1 MWRSSWRRGS
11 CPDHA
16 LGRGQDQDHVG
27 QGGYRGG
34 PSGHPRDLEDSGS
47 GVWSPRIVCW
57 SHATCYLDICGWS
70 CLLWCLRE
78 VQVIAR
84 HFMINS
90 VYNHYNLGCGCVDVI
105 VMWFKF
111 LILHSNIF
119 RLNNC
124 ISICQQ
130 CIFQSVWWAKLLGL
144 KDLWLGARPPYFHI
158 NMRVNVNW

>member
-1 MWRSSWRRGS
+1 MRCGCWGRGRWF
-11 CPDHA
+11 DHA
-16 LGRGQDQDHVG
+16 LGCGQDQDHAG
-27 QGGYRGG
+27 QGGQRGG
-34 PSGHPRDLEDSGS
+34 PGWHPRDLEDSGS

-57 SHATCYLDICGWS
+57 SHATCHLDICGWS

-78 VQVIAR
+78 VQVIVR

-130 CIFQSVWWAKLLGL
+130 CRLHFTRMISTA
-144 KDLWLGARPPYFHI
+144 
-158 NMRVNVNW
+158 